1 MAILGDINRP
11 AFYTIDEFPRFR
23 ELCDNWQIIR
33 EEFLQINA
41 PLMNVHRHA
50 KKLEEFIKQMQLELE
65 NGNDYGWVRGWGKEG
80 INDDWIQYAIY
91 SNSSDVNKM
100 LEPYINKLI
109 PRTLEMLKR
118 ISGIKICG
126 FAKLKAHSMLPC
138 HTHEGIYKESL
149 LQFHLPIV
157 TAPER
162 NYAYLNVMGEFRRH
176 VEGEPII
183 FDGSLD
189 HFAINES
196 DFDRTVVYMEFKKE
210 LIV

>member
-1 MAILGDINRP
+1 MAILGNINRP

-23 ELCDNWQIIR
+23 ELCDNWQIIK

-50 KKLEEFIKQMQLELE
+50 KKQEEVIKQVQSELE
-65 NGNDYGWVRGWGKEG
+65 NGNTYGWVRGWGKEG

-91 SNSSDVNKM
+91 SNSSYVNKM
-100 LEPYINKLI
+100 LEPYINRLI

-118 ISGIKICG
+118 INGIKICG

-149 LQFHLPIV
+149 LQFHLPII

-210 LIV
+210 LSV

>member
-1 MAILGDINRP
+1 MAILGNINRP

-23 ELCDNWQIIR
+23 ELCDNWQIIK

-50 KKLEEFIKQMQLELE
+50 KKQEEVIKQVQSELE
-65 NGNDYGWVRGWGKEG
+65 NGNTYGWVRGWGKEG
-80 INDDWIQYAIY
+80 INDDWIQYAIF
-91 SNSSDVNKM
+91 SNNSDVNKM
-100 LEPYINKLI
+100 LEPFINRLI

-118 ISGIKICG
+118 INGIKICA
-126 FAKLKAHSMLPC
+126 FVKLKTHSMLPC
-138 HTHEGIYKESL
+138 HTHAGIYKESL
-149 LQFHLPIV
+149 LQFHLPII

-162 NYAYLNVMGEFRRH
+162 NYAYLNVMGEFRQH

-196 DFDRTVVYMEFKKE
+196 DIDRTIVYMEFKKE
-210 LIV
+210 LTV